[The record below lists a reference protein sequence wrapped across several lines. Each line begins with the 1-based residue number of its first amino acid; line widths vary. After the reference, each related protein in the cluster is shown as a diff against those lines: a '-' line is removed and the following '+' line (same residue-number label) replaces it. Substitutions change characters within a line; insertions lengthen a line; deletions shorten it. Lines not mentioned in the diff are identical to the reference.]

1 MTHKSNRLILFLV
14 FTFYITIPFLLL
26 INPLFFKNK
35 FIILTIGGILIYIL
49 LRLSGFN
56 NSSLGIRPIKT
67 TQSIRDISIV
77 TFILII
83 IGIILFSFRISRFQP
98 SETLSFCLFY
108 IFVSSPIQEFL
119 YRGALTSIL
128 QQINFRKSTI
138 ILISSILYSLA
149 HLGYK
154 DLITCILTFLIGL
167 LWHQKYLKTKNL
179 TGVTISHTILGI
191 VTIFIGII
199 D

>member
-1 MTHKSNRLILFLV
+1 MTHKSNRLILLLI
-14 FTFYITIPFLLL
+14 FTFYIVIPFLLL

-35 FIILTIGGILIYIL
+35 FIILTIGGILIYII
-49 LRLSGFN
+49 LRLLGFN
-56 NSSLGIRPIKT
+56 NSSLGIKSAKSI
-67 TQSIRDISIV
+67 QSIRDISIV

-83 IGIILFSFRISRFQP
+83 IGIILFNFRISRFQP
-98 SETLSFCLFY
+98 SETLSFYLFY
-108 IFVSSPIQEFL
+108 IFISSPIQEFL

-128 QQINFRKSTI
+128 QQINFRKSSI
-138 ILISSILYSLA
+138 ILISSILYSLV

-179 TGVTISHTILGI
+179 AGVTISHAILGI
-191 VTIFIGII
+191 ITIFIGII

>member
-1 MTHKSNRLILFLV
+1 MTHKSNRLILLLI
-14 FTFYITIPFLLL
+14 FTFYIVIPFLLL

-49 LRLSGFN
+49 LILLGFN
-56 NSSLGIRPIKT
+56 NGSLGIKSAKAI
-67 TQSIRDISIV
+67 QSIRDISLV
-77 TFILII
+77 TFILIV
-83 IGIILFSFRISRFQP
+83 IGIILSSFKISRFQP
-98 SETLSFCLFY
+98 SETLSFYLFY
-108 IFVSSPIQEFL
+108 IFISSPIQEFL

-128 QQINFRKSTI
+128 QQINFRKSSI

-154 DLITCILTFLIGL
+154 DFITCILTFLIGL
-167 LWHQKYLKTKNL
+167 LWHKKYLKTKNL
-179 TGVTISHTILGI
+179 AGVTISHAILGVI
-191 VTIFIGII
+191 TIFIGII

>member
-26 INPLFFKNK
+26 ISPLFFKNK

-49 LRLSGFN
+49 LRLLDFN
-56 NSSLGIRPIKT
+56 NSSLGIKPIKT
-67 TQSIRDISIV
+67 TQSIRDISAI
-77 TFILII
+77 TLILIV
-83 IGIILFSFRISRFQP
+83 IGIILSSFKISRFQP
-98 SETLSFCLFY
+98 SETLSFYLFY

-128 QQINFRKSTI
+128 QQINFQKSSI
-138 ILISSILYSLA
+138 ILTSSILYSSA

-154 DLITCILTFLIGL
+154 DFITCILTFLIGL

-179 TGVTISHTILGI
+179 TGVTISHTILGAI
-191 VTIFIGII
+191 TIFIGII

>member
-1 MTHKSNRLILFLV
+1 M
-14 FTFYITIPFLLL
+14 

-35 FIILTIGGILIYIL
+35 FIILNIGGILIYTI

-56 NSSLGIRPIKT
+56 NSSLGIKPAKT
-67 TQSIRDISIV
+67 TQSIRDISVI
-77 TFILII
+77 TLILIV
-83 IGIILFSFRISRFQP
+83 IGIILSSFKISRFQP
-98 SETLSFCLFY
+98 SETLSFYLFY

-128 QQINFRKSTI
+128 QQINFRKFSI

-179 TGVTISHTILGI
+179 TGVIISHAILGA

>member
-1 MTHKSNRLILFLV
+1 MLLI
-14 FTFYITIPFLLL
+14 FTFYIVIPFLLL

-35 FIILTIGGILIYIL
+35 FIILTISGILIYIL

-56 NSSLGIRPIKT
+56 NSSLGIKPIKT
-67 TQSIRDISIV
+67 TQSIRDVSAM
-77 TFILII
+77 TLILIV
-83 IGIILFSFRISRFQP
+83 IGIILSSFKISRFQP
-98 SETLSFCLFY
+98 SETLSFYLFY
-108 IFVSSPIQEFL
+108 IFISSPIQEFL

-128 QQINFRKSTI
+128 QQINFRKSSI

-154 DLITCILTFLIGL
+154 DLITCTLTFLIGL

-179 TGVTISHTILGI
+179 TGVTISHAILGVI
-191 VTIFIGII
+191 TIFIGII

>member
-1 MTHKSNRLILFLV
+1 MTHKSNRLILFLI
-14 FTFYITIPFLLL
+14 FTFYIVIPFLSL

-49 LRLSGFN
+49 LRLLGFN
-56 NSSLGIRPIKT
+56 NGSLGIKSAKAI
-67 TQSIRDISIV
+67 QSIRDISIAI
-77 TFILII
+77 FILII
-83 IGIILFSFRISRFQP
+83 TGIILFNFKISRFQP
-98 SETLSFCLFY
+98 SETLSFYLFY
-108 IFVSSPIQEFL
+108 IFASSPIQEFL

-128 QQINFRKSTI
+128 QQINFRKSSI
-138 ILISSILYSLA
+138 ILTSSILYSLA

-154 DLITCILTFLIGL
+154 DFITCILTFLIGL

-179 TGVTISHTILGI
+179 TGVTISRAILGVI
-191 VTIFIGII
+191 TIFIGII

>member
-1 MTHKSNRLILFLV
+1 MTRKSNRVILFLV

-49 LRLSGFN
+49 LRLLGFDN
-56 NSSLGIRPIKT
+56 NSLGIKPIKT
-67 TQSIRDISIV
+67 KQSIRDVSMM

-83 IGIILFSFRISRFQP
+83 TGIILSSFKISRFQP
-98 SETLSFCLFY
+98 SETLPFYLFY
-108 IFVSSPIQEFL
+108 IFISSPIQEFL

-128 QQINFRKSTI
+128 QQINFRESSI

-154 DLITCILTFLIGL
+154 DFITCILTFLIGL

-179 TGVTISHTILGI
+179 TGVTISHAILGVI
-191 VTIFIGII
+191 TIFIGVI

>member
-49 LRLSGFN
+49 LRLLGFN
-56 NSSLGIRPIKT
+56 NSSLGIKSAKSI
-67 TQSIRDISIV
+67 QSIRDISIV

-83 IGIILFSFRISRFQP
+83 TVIILFSFRISRFQP
-98 SETLSFCLFY
+98 SETLSFYLFY
-108 IFVSSPIQEFL
+108 IFISSPIQEFL

-128 QQINFRKSTI
+128 QQINFRKSSI

-154 DLITCILTFLIGL
+154 DFITCILTFLIGL

-179 TGVTISHTILGI
+179 TGVTISHAILGA

>member
-56 NSSLGIRPIKT
+56 NSSLGIKSAKVI
-67 TQSIRDISIV
+67 QSIRDISIV

-98 SETLSFCLFY
+98 SETLSFYLFY
-108 IFVSSPIQEFL
+108 VFISSPIQEFL

-128 QQINFRKSTI
+128 QQINFRKSSI

-154 DLITCILTFLIGL
+154 DFITCMLTFLIGL

-179 TGVTISHTILGI
+179 TGVIISHAILGAITIL
-191 VTIFIGII
+191 IGII

>member
-1 MTHKSNRLILFLV
+1 MTHKSNRLILFLI
-14 FTFYITIPFLLL
+14 FTFYIVIPFLLL

-35 FIILTIGGILIYIL
+35 FIILTIGGILIYTI

-56 NSSLGIRPIKT
+56 NSSLGIKPAKT
-67 TQSIRDISIV
+67 TQSIRDISVI
-77 TFILII
+77 TLILIV
-83 IGIILFSFRISRFQP
+83 IGIILSSFKISRFQP
-98 SETLSFCLFY
+98 SETLSFYLFY
-108 IFVSSPIQEFL
+108 IFISSPIQEFL

-128 QQINFRKSTI
+128 QQINFRKFSI

-179 TGVTISHTILGI
+179 AGVTISHAILGI
-191 VTIFIGII
+191 ITIFIGII

>member
-1 MTHKSNRLILFLV
+1 MTHKSNRLILFLI
-14 FTFYITIPFLLL
+14 FTFYIVIPFLSL

-49 LRLSGFN
+49 LRLSGLN
-56 NSSLGIRPIKT
+56 NSSLGIKPIKT
-67 TQSIRDISIV
+67 KQSIRDVSAI
-77 TFILII
+77 TLILIV
-83 IGIILFSFRISRFQP
+83 IGIILSSFKISRFQP
-98 SETLSFCLFY
+98 SETLSFYLFY
-108 IFVSSPIQEFL
+108 IFISSPIQEFL

-128 QQINFRKSTI
+128 QQINFRKFSI

-179 TGVTISHTILGI
+179 AGVTISHAILGI
-191 VTIFIGII
+191 ITIFIGII

>member
-1 MTHKSNRLILFLV
+1 MTRKSNRLILLSI
-14 FTFYITIPFLLL
+14 FTFYIVIPFLLL

-35 FIILTIGGILIYIL
+35 FIILTIGGILIYII
-49 LRLSGFN
+49 LRLLGFN
-56 NSSLGIRPIKT
+56 NSSLGIKSAKSI
-67 TQSIRDISIV
+67 QSIRDISIV

-83 IGIILFSFRISRFQP
+83 TGIILSSFKISRFQP
-98 SETLSFCLFY
+98 SETLSFYLFY
-108 IFVSSPIQEFL
+108 IFISSPIQEFL

-128 QQINFRKSTI
+128 QQINFRKSSI

-154 DLITCILTFLIGL
+154 DFITCILTFLIGL

-179 TGVTISHTILGI
+179 TGVTISHVILGVITIL
-191 VTIFIGII
+191 IGII

>member
-1 MTHKSNRLILFLV
+1 MTHKSNRLILLLI
-14 FTFYITIPFLLL
+14 FTFYIVIPFLLL

-35 FIILTIGGILIYIL
+35 FIILTIGGILIYII
-49 LRLSGFN
+49 LRLLGFN
-56 NSSLGIRPIKT
+56 NSSLGIKSAKSI
-67 TQSIRDISIV
+67 QSIRDISIV

-83 IGIILFSFRISRFQP
+83 IGIILFNFRISRFQP
-98 SETLSFCLFY
+98 SETLSFYLFY
-108 IFVSSPIQEFL
+108 IFISSPIQEFL

-128 QQINFRKSTI
+128 QQINFRKSSI
-138 ILISSILYSLA
+138 ILISSILYSLV

-179 TGVTISHTILGI
+179 TGVTISHAILGVI
-191 VTIFIGII
+191 TIFIGII

>member
-1 MTHKSNRLILFLV
+1 MTRKSNRLILLSI
-14 FTFYITIPFLLL
+14 FTFYIVIPFLLL

-35 FIILTIGGILIYIL
+35 FIILTIGGILIYII
-49 LRLSGFN
+49 LRLLGFN
-56 NSSLGIRPIKT
+56 NSSLGIKSAKSI
-67 TQSIRDISIV
+67 QSIRDISIV

-83 IGIILFSFRISRFQP
+83 TGIILSSFKISRFQP
-98 SETLSFCLFY
+98 SETLSFYLFY
-108 IFVSSPIQEFL
+108 IFISSPIQEFL

-128 QQINFRKSTI
+128 QQINFRKSSI

-154 DLITCILTFLIGL
+154 DFITCILTFLIGL

-179 TGVTISHTILGI
+179 TGVTISHAILGVITIL
-191 VTIFIGII
+191 IGII

>member
-14 FTFYITIPFLLL
+14 FTFYITIPLLFL

-56 NSSLGIRPIKT
+56 NSSLGIKPIKT
-67 TQSIRDISIV
+67 KQSIRDVSMM

-83 IGIILFSFRISRFQP
+83 TGIILFNLKISRFQP
-98 SETLSFCLFY
+98 SETLSFYLFY
-108 IFVSSPIQEFL
+108 IFISSPIQEFL

-128 QQINFRKSTI
+128 QQINFRESSI
-138 ILISSILYSLA
+138 ILTSSILYSLA

-154 DLITCILTFLIGL
+154 DFITCILTFLIGL

-179 TGVTISHTILGI
+179 TGVTISHTILGVI
-191 VTIFIGII
+191 TIFIGII

>member
-1 MTHKSNRLILFLV
+1 MTRKSNRLILLSI
-14 FTFYITIPFLLL
+14 FTFYIVIPFLSL

-49 LRLSGFN
+49 LRLSGLN
-56 NSSLGIRPIKT
+56 NSSLGIKPIKT
-67 TQSIRDISIV
+67 KQSIRDVSVI
-77 TFILII
+77 TLILIV
-83 IGIILFSFRISRFQP
+83 IGIILSSFKISRFQP
-98 SETLSFCLFY
+98 SETLSFYLFY
-108 IFVSSPIQEFL
+108 IFISSPIQEFL

-128 QQINFRKSTI
+128 QQINFRKFSI

-179 TGVTISHTILGI
+179 AGVTISHAILGI
-191 VTIFIGII
+191 ITIFIGII

>member
-14 FTFYITIPFLLL
+14 FTFYIIIPFLLL
-26 INPLFFKNK
+26 ISPLFFKNK

-49 LRLSGFN
+49 LRLLGFN
-56 NSSLGIRPIKT
+56 NSSLGIKPANT
-67 TQSIRDISIV
+67 TQSIRDISAI
-77 TFILII
+77 TLILIV
-83 IGIILFSFRISRFQP
+83 IGIILSSFKISRLQP
-98 SETLSFCLFY
+98 SETLSFYLFY
-108 IFVSSPIQEFL
+108 IFISSTIQEFL

-128 QQINFRKSTI
+128 QQINFRKSSTI
-138 ILISSILYSLA
+138 LTSSILYSLA

-154 DLITCILTFLIGL
+154 DFITCILTFLIGL

-179 TGVTISHTILGI
+179 TGVTISHAILGVI
-191 VTIFIGII
+191 TIFIGII

>member
-1 MTHKSNRLILFLV
+1 MTHKNNRLILFLV

-26 INPLFFKNK
+26 INLLFFKNK
-35 FIILTIGGILIYIL
+35 FIILTIGGILIYTI
-49 LRLSGFN
+49 LRLLCFN
-56 NSSLGIRPIKT
+56 NSSLGIKPIKT
-67 TQSIRDISIV
+67 KQSIRDVSMM

-83 IGIILFSFRISRFQP
+83 TGIILFNLKISRFQP
-98 SETLSFCLFY
+98 SETLSFYLFY
-108 IFVSSPIQEFL
+108 IFISSPIQEFL

-128 QQINFRKSTI
+128 QQINFRKSSI
-138 ILISSILYSLA
+138 ILFSSILYSLA

-154 DLITCILTFLIGL
+154 DFITCILTFLIGL

-179 TGVTISHTILGI
+179 TGVTISHAILGVI
-191 VTIFIGII
+191 TIFIGII

>member
-1 MTHKSNRLILFLV
+1 MTHKSNRLILLLI
-14 FTFYITIPFLLL
+14 FTFYIVIPFLLL

-35 FIILTIGGILIYIL
+35 FIILTIGGILIYTI

-56 NSSLGIRPIKT
+56 NSSLGIKPAKT
-67 TQSIRDISIV
+67 TQSIRDISVI
-77 TFILII
+77 TLILIV
-83 IGIILFSFRISRFQP
+83 IGIILSSFKISRFQP
-98 SETLSFCLFY
+98 SETLSFYLFY

-128 QQINFRKSTI
+128 QQINFRKFSI

-179 TGVTISHTILGI
+179 TGVIISHAILGA

>member
-1 MTHKSNRLILFLV
+1 MTSKSNRLILFLV
-14 FTFYITIPFLLL
+14 FTFYITIPLLLL

-56 NSSLGIRPIKT
+56 NSSLGIKPIKT
-67 TQSIRDISIV
+67 KQSIRDVSMM

-83 IGIILFSFRISRFQP
+83 TGIILFNLKISRFQP
-98 SETLSFCLFY
+98 SETLSFYLFY
-108 IFVSSPIQEFL
+108 IFISSPIQEFI

-128 QQINFRKSTI
+128 QQINFRKSSI
-138 ILISSILYSLA
+138 ILTSSILYSLA

-154 DLITCILTFLIGL
+154 DFITYILTFLIGL

-179 TGVTISHTILGI
+179 TGVTISHAILGVI
-191 VTIFIGII
+191 TIFIGII

>member
-1 MTHKSNRLILFLV
+1 MITLIL
-14 FTFYITIPFLLL
+14 
-26 INPLFFKNK
+26 
-35 FIILTIGGILIYIL
+35 
-49 LRLSGFN
+49 
-56 NSSLGIRPIKT
+56 
-67 TQSIRDISIV
+67 IV
-77 TFILII
+77 
-83 IGIILFSFRISRFQP
+83 IGIILSSFKISRFQP
-98 SETLSFCLFY
+98 SETLSFYLFY
-108 IFVSSPIQEFL
+108 IFISSPIQEFL

-128 QQINFRKSTI
+128 QQINFRKFSI

-179 TGVTISHTILGI
+179 AGVTISHAILGI
-191 VTIFIGII
+191 ITIFIGII

>member
-1 MTHKSNRLILFLV
+1 MTHKSNRLILLLI
-14 FTFYITIPFLLL
+14 FTFYIVIPFLLL

-35 FIILTIGGILIYIL
+35 FIILAIGGILIYII
-49 LRLSGFN
+49 LRLLGFN
-56 NSSLGIRPIKT
+56 NSSLGIKSAKSI
-67 TQSIRDISIV
+67 QSIRDISIV

-83 IGIILFSFRISRFQP
+83 IGIILFNFRISRFQP
-98 SETLSFCLFY
+98 SETLSFYLFY
-108 IFVSSPIQEFL
+108 IFISSPIQEFL

-128 QQINFRKSTI
+128 QQINFRKSSI

-179 TGVTISHTILGI
+179 TGVTISHAILGVI
-191 VTIFIGII
+191 TIFIGII